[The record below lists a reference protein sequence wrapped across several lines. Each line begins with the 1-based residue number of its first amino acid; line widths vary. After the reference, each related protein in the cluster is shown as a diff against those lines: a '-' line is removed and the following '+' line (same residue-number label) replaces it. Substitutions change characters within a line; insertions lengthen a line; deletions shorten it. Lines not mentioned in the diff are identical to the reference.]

1 MIFPWHTDLF
11 QPGRRVCVVFR
22 ASPLIWPTPYLAR
35 TTRPG
40 PSAFGQQGAPPVV
53 FHAGLWVLGDE
64 STFSPSG
71 TASPRVGKRRVPTA
85 SVAASP
91 LAGKLRRSR

>member
-1 MIFPWHTDLF
+1 MIFPWHTDLS

-40 PSAFGQQGAPPVV
+40 PSLRCTPGGFPRGAMGVRGATTKGCHPRRREPI
-53 FHAGLWVLGDE
+53 GDLVPQ
-64 STFSPSG
+64 SPWGSQLC
-71 TASPRVGKRRVPTA
+71 A
-85 SVAASP
+85 
-91 LAGKLRRSR
+91 LLRRGLSVCDV